1 MTNVGH
7 PVLVIGTIG
16 LSLSVLLFCAYL
28 INFLSQKANATD
40 GVKQSARIN
49 MSSIFEQAAI
59 TCTITGLYAA
69 LMILFFVVIS

>member
-1 MTNVGH
+1 MKNIVH

-16 LSLSVLLFCAYL
+16 LSLTFLLFCVYL
-28 INFLSQKANATD
+28 INLLSQKTNAVD
-40 GVKQSARIN
+40 RMKHNYRIS
-49 MSSIFEQAAI
+49 MSSVFEQAAI